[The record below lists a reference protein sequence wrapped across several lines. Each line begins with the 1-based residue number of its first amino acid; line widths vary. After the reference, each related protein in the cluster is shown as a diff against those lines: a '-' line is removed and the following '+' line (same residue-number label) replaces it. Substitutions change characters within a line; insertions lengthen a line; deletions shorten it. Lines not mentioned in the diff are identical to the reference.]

1 MLLMHEGQPVP
12 KVTFQMFAASG
23 WYALTTAD
31 LFAHKTVVVFAVPG
45 AFADPYAPIQL
56 LGYNEYAELFR
67 ANGVD
72 EILCIAV
79 NDPFS
84 LAAWAQ
90 AEGID
95 RVHLIPDAKG
105 EFSRAMGMLVNL
117 AEQGMGYRSRCY
129 SMLVDDGV
137 IAKMFIEPGDG
148 VETMPVVSSAETLL
162 NYINPEAK
170 KPETAVL
177 MQLWRTILSA

>member
-12 KVTFQMFAASG
+12 EVTFQMFAASG
-23 WYALTTAD
+23 WYELTTLD

-95 RVHLIPDAKG
+95 QVRLIPDAKG
-105 EFSRAMGMLVNL
+105 EFTRAMGMLVNL
-117 AEQGMGYRSRCY
+117 TEQGMGHRSRCY

-137 IAKMFIEPGDG
+137 IAKIFIEQNNS
-148 VETMPVVSSAETLL
+148 VETMPLVSNAETLL
-162 NYINPEAK
+162 NYLNPTAK